1 MRILTSHTRCSQL
14 SRFGR
19 CSSRPTA
26 RQLQRQKATIAP
38 QPTTLH
44 GFTDPNV
51 VDLRSDTLTH
61 PTLLMRQAILNAPV
75 GDDCYKEDPSVNLL
89 QTTAAKMFEKE
100 AALLLPTGVMANLVA
115 MMVLSDSRTSEVLTG
130 EFSHQMI
137 YENGG
142 LATLA
147 SVNPRILN
155 NLPDGTFDLEEV
167 ESKIRGNYT
176 YEPTT
181 KAICVENTQNYMG
194 GRVIRPSYMKELHS
208 ITSKHGVKIYVDGA
222 RIMNASVALGIPP
235 GDLLEYADA
244 AAIGVAKGLAAPLGA
259 LLVGSTEFI
268 TNAYKI
274 RKLLGGGMRQAGII
288 AAPAMVALDTMP
300 ALLQRDHDHAKLL
313 AEKLAELTPLGLN
326 VDVDTVETNMVMFT
340 VDGLAVKETIQLM
353 AEPTEEDGGQYII
366 KLFDNGN
373 SVRAVMHYHISTEDI
388 DKTVA
393 KAGAVLR
400 SLQSDKTELQ
410 LPQLHAECSQQI
422 ITHG

>member
-1 MRILTSHTRCSQL
+1 MIRVITIPTRCSQL
-14 SRFGR
+14 SRFR
-19 CSSRPTA
+19 CLPA
-26 RQLQRQKATIAP
+26 LRQKATMAP

-44 GFTDPNV
+44 RFSDPDV

-61 PTLLMRQAILNAPV
+61 PTMQMRQAILNAPV

-89 QTTAAKMFEKE
+89 QKTAAKMFGKE
-100 AALLLPTGVMANLVA
+100 AALLFPTGVMANLVA
-115 MMVLSDSRTSEVLTG
+115 MMVLCDSRTSEVLTS

-147 SVNPRILN
+147 SVNPRILR

-176 YEPTT
+176 YEPAT
-181 KAICVENTQNYMG
+181 KAICLENTQNYMG
-194 GRVIRPSYMKELHS
+194 GLVIRPSYMKELYS
-208 ITSKHGVKIYVDGA
+208 VTSKYGVKIYVDGA
-222 RIMNASVALGIPP
+222 RIMNASVALGVPP

-288 AAPAMVALDTMP
+288 AAPALVALETMP
-300 ALLQRDHDHAKLL
+300 ALLQRDHKHAKLL
-313 AEKLAELTPLGLN
+313 ATKLADLIPLGLN
-326 VDVDTVETNMVMFT
+326 VDVDAVETNMVMFT
-340 VDGLAVKETIQLM
+340 VDGLSVKETIQLM
-353 AEPTEEDGGQYII
+353 AEPTEEDGGQYVI

-373 SVRAVMHYHISTEDI
+373 AVRAVVHYHISAEDI
-388 DKTVA
+388 DKTIA

-400 SLQSDKTELQ
+400 NLQSNRSEIQ
-410 LPQLHAECSQQI
+410 LPQLCAPCQQQAFA
-422 ITHG
+422 THG